1 MSPPA
6 AKPMTV
12 RRRVPG
18 FSGAT
23 DATDPHD
30 PLPPSTDEEPA
41 ATPAD
46 STEAATAAPTGS
58 GADRGDAATPAA
70 DATDRGDAATPAA
83 DATAAPAATGRAKPD
98 RRSPERKTISTNGTA
113 PEPRGGEAVKP
124 GGHRHQSNF
133 RLFDSEVSYLKQL
146 RRKFEDDGIDT
157 DVTEL
162 VHALVYAA
170 RRGELE
176 PLEILRR
183 WRKDLN
189 EI

>member
-58 GADRGDAATPAA
+58 GA
-70 DATDRGDAATPAA
+70 DRGDAATPAA